1 MKKPHFVVRLR
12 DTATQNR
19 LLVAYDARARQ
30 IGTVVLPPDPETVW
44 RGVATPEEFEAATV
58 SETELEHLRRNP

>member
-1 MKKPHFVVRLR
+1 MKPHFVVRLR
-12 DTATQNR
+12 DHATQNR
-19 LLVAYDARARQ
+19 LLVAYDERARQ

-58 SETELEHLRRNP
+58 SETELEQIRRSP